1 MAMVQGGPT
10 VKVHLPHALAR
21 EFGVRGVLDARG
33 ADLEAAL
40 AGLDQAQPGL
50 AASVLDDQGNVR
62 KNVIVIVNGDTV
74 SHRSPAEVKLR
85 SGDEVHV
92 LPHVAGG

>member
-1 MAMVQGGPT
+1 MVQAAPH

-21 EFGVRGVLDARG
+21 EFGVRAALPAAG
-33 ADLEAAL
+33 ADLEEAL
-40 AGLDQAQPGL
+40 TGLDAMSPGL
-50 AASVLDDQGNVR
+50 AASVLDDQGKVR

-74 SHRSPAEVKLR
+74 SHKTPADVKLR
-85 SGDEVHV
+85 DGDEVHV

>member
-1 MAMVQGGPT
+1 MVQGAPH
-10 VKVHLPHALAR
+10 VKVHLPHALTR
-21 EFGVRGVLDARG
+21 EFGVKGALHTQG

-40 AGLDQAQPGL
+40 SGLDAQSPGL
-50 AASVLDDQGNVR
+50 SASVLDDQGKVR

-74 SHRSPAEVKLR
+74 SHLTPADVKLR
-85 SGDEVHV
+85 DGDEVHV

>member
-1 MAMVQGGPT
+1 MQAAAH

-21 EFGVRGVLDARG
+21 EFGVRGALPAEG
-33 ADLEAAL
+33 ANLEAAL
-40 AGLDQAQPGL
+40 TGLDAKSPGL
-50 AASVLDDQGNVR
+50 SASVLDDQGKVR

-74 SHRSPAEVKLR
+74 SHLIPAEIRLR
-85 SGDEVHV
+85 DGDEVHV